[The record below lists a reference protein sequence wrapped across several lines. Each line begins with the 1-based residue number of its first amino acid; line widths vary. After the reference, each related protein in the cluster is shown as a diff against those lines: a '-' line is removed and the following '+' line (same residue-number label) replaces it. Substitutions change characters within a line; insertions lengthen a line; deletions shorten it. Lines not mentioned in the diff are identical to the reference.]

1 MAQFRYQGFDA
12 AGGRVS
18 GTLEA
23 IDRDAALRELRAQGL
38 MPSQVVSAAEDFDWR
53 GLLGLGEER
62 VGLSQLEFL
71 TAELSLLLDSGVRID
86 RALGILQRAGKGSA
100 MSRLLGSL
108 VGGLKQ
114 GKQLSE
120 VTAAH
125 PDVFDRL
132 YVNLI
137 ALGEAGGRLPEIFRG
152 LAEDLRFRREL
163 RQKVL
168 SAATYPLVV
177 AGVCVV
183 AILFIFNFVVP
194 NLESLFADAEEL
206 PWYTTLLLESSR
218 FMREWQWFV
227 FAGLIALGVSMWR
240 LRRTPAVVDFVDR
253 LLIDAPGLRDAT
265 QMVERIRFAS
275 GLGLMLNAGLPVDRA
290 LSLATGNIRLG
301 ILRREMVAAVDKV
314 KRGEQLSKVLR
325 QTRLFPDYYASLLE
339 VGEESGELARVFTEI
354 ARRSRDAFTSWTLR
368 LTTLLEPLLILIMGL
383 IVGGVVVV
391 MMLSITSVTDVGIV

>member
-1 MAQFRYQGFDA
+1 MPQFRYEGFDE

-18 GTLEA
+18 GMLEA
-23 IDRDAALRELRAQGL
+23 SDRDHALSDLRSRGIL
-38 MPSQVVSAAEDFDWR
+38 PSRVDEATGDVDWR
-53 GLLGLGEER
+53 SLLGLGEER
-62 VGLSQLEFL
+62 VGLAELEFF

-86 RALGILQRAGKGSA
+86 RAIGILQRAGKGGA

-108 VGGLKQ
+108 VAGLKQ

-137 ALGEAGGRLPEIFRG
+137 SLGEAGGRLPEIFRG

-177 AGVCVV
+177 AGVCVLAV
-183 AILFIFNFVVP
+183 VFIFNYVVP
-194 NLESLFADAEEL
+194 NLEALFADATEL

-227 FAGLIALGVSMWR
+227 LAGLVALGVSLWR
-240 LRRTPAVVDFVDR
+240 LRTTPSVVDFKDR
-253 LLIDAPGLRDAT
+253 LLLDVPGLRDAT
-265 QMVERIRFAS
+265 QMVERIRFSS
-275 GLGLMLNAGLPVDRA
+275 GLGLMLDAGLPVDRA
-290 LSLATGNIRLG
+290 LALATGNIHHG
-301 ILRREMVAAVDKV
+301 ILRREMTAALDKV

-339 VGEESGELARVFTEI
+339 VGEEGGELAKVFTEI
-354 ARRSRDAFTSWTLR
+354 ARRSRDAFSAWALR

-383 IVGGVVVV
+383 IVGGVVVI
-391 MMLSITSVTDVGIV
+391 MMLSITSVTEVGL